1 VPYRPPAVL
10 AKMAETLD
18 RLSGG
23 RLILGL
29 GGGAVDQEFRAFGLG
44 VRSPRDKVDGLA
56 EAIRILRGVWSQPR
70 FSFQGRL
77 YQMDGAELEPK
88 PEHPIPIWL
97 GTYGRRALAL
107 TGQLADGWIPS
118 LGYAPP
124 EQIPGLRDRVL
135 AAARAA
141 GRDPDTITWAY
152 NLSYRIDERA
162 DPEPS
167 VVAGAPEAVIERLR
181 SFAELGFTAMNF
193 IPVGPGQAEQIER
206 LAREVLP
213 ALRATDAPESTD
225 GTS

>member
-1 VPYRPPAVL
+1 
-10 AKMAETLD
+10 
-18 RLSGG
+18 
-23 RLILGL
+23 
-29 GGGAVDQEFRAFGLG
+29 
-44 VRSPRDKVDGLA
+44 PRRKGDGLA

-88 PEHPIPIWL
+88 PDHPIPIWL

-124 EQIPGLRDRVL
+124 EHIPGLRDRVL

-141 GRDPDTITWAY
+141 GRDPDTITCAY
-152 NLSYRIDERA
+152 NLGVRIDEHP

-167 VVAGAPEAVIERLR
+167 VVAGAPEAVIERLG
-181 SFAELGFTAMNF
+181 SFAALGFTAMNF
-193 IPVGPGQAEQIER
+193 I
-206 LAREVLP
+206 
-213 ALRATDAPESTD
+213 
-225 GTS
+225 